1 MSGGKGG
8 SSSTKVEIPPYAE
21 AAIKKALGRAD
32 RLGQVGYM
40 PYYGPDVAA
49 FSPLQEQAFQGQYDA
64 AAAMGLV
71 APGERPSGMPEAQE
85 FAGGIRG
92 YSSGDLF
99 EQARNEFALR
109 NPLQAEA
116 FNKEFIAYGTEDTNP
131 DFPKLP
137 GDGARPPGMTDE
149 QYQAY
154 LNLMRYGMPF
164 GR

>member
-8 SSSTKVEIPPYAE
+8 SSTTKVEIPPWAE
-21 AAIKKALGRAD
+21 AAMKKNLAKAERIGE
-32 RLGQVGYM
+32 VGYM

-116 FNKEFIAYGTEDTNP
+116 FNKEFIAYGTEETNP

-137 GDGARPPGMTDE
+137 GDGVRPPGMTDE

-154 LNLMRYGMPF
+154 LNLMRYGIRF
-164 GR
+164 